1 MHRARVVFNIS
12 NKLGNTERFASWLL
26 NKSQTAAVTV
36 NANRLKSSTAAEPF
50 LNGSSSAYVETMYNS
65 WLSDPNSVHASW
77 DAFFRNASAGAQP
90 GAAYTSPPNL
100 APYSKNEV
108 PLTALVPASG
118 GMPSISAGSPINE
131 KIIDDHLAVQAI
143 IRSYQARGHLAADVD
158 PLGITTANLPQ
169 LGMRA
174 PRSELIMRK
183 YFNFDEADM
192 DRVFKLPSTTFIGE
206 KEKALPLREILYRL
220 EQAYC
225 NNIGI
230 EFMFINSLEQCN
242 WIRQRME
249 PPGVTKMSPEQK
261 RLMLARLTRS
271 AGFENFLAKKW
282 SSEKRFGL
290 EGCEILIPAMKQ
302 VIDVSTKLGVESII
316 MGMPHRGRLNVLAN
330 VCRKPL
336 HQLFT
341 QFAGLEAEDDGSGD
355 VKYHLGTYIERLN
368 RVTNKNIRLAV
379 CANPSHLEAVDP
391 VVQGKTRAE
400 QFYRGDNEGK
410 KVMSI
415 LLHGDAA
422 FAGQGVVFETM
433 HLSDLPAYTTHG
445 TIHIVANNQIG
456 FTTDP
461 RHSRSSAYC
470 TDVARVVNAPIF
482 HVNGDNPEAVMHVCN
497 VAAEWRATF
506 HKDVV
511 IDIVSYRRNGHN
523 EVDEPMFTQP
533 LMYQKIRKTKP
544 AEGVVTADEVKDVK
558 DKYVKICEDAYSQAK
573 QETHIKYKD
582 WLDSPWSGFFEGKD
596 PLKTLVHI
604 GKRFSAPPP
613 NAAEFEIHKG
623 LLRILKSRMEM
634 VENRTVDWALAEAM
648 AFGSLLKEGIHVRL
662 SGEDVERGTFS
673 HRHHVLHHQKVDK
686 ATYCALAHLYPDQAP
701 YTVCNSS
708 LSEYGHGQA
717 KWVRQSGIVL
727 LQPHGMEGMIALPFR
742 KPLIIMTPKSLLRHP
757 ECKSSFDEMKEGT
770 NFRRVIPEEGAASE
784 NPANVKKLA
793 FCTGRVYYDLIKER
807 RERGLEKDIAI
818 VRNAFLINLAVSHA
832 ILMYL
837 ADVYGKQDSLY
848 PKDLKQ
854 RALVNQKMFFNSSI
868 LFPRLRNIT
877 MVVKLYKND
886 VSPVARACMMACDLL
901 NVQAEMIDVDVFKG
915 EHLAPEFVKGPLI
928 FEGEKPSEKRFKAI
942 DETYGF
948 LEEFLSRTKDGF
960 IYDPNLKEC
969 VLPQVCTPTCKKDEV
984 YTDCKNRSCTPYTC
998 SELGFPLN
1006 CDSNCKPGCV
1016 CKGSLVRAANGTC
1029 GVGCPDICILN
1040 GCACK
1045 NGFIYDRNVK
1055 KCVLPTQCMYNACI
1069 NGGCDARNCSQV
1081 GKPVPCVKLD
1091 PKACINGCICK
1102 EGYLPQCN
1110 KPNEVYDVCPAPC
1123 PPRRCD
1129 VDDPPFACNGP
1140 NEEYQ
1145 PCPASC
1151 PGENCTDYIN
1161 DSKCPPFKIGIVVP
1175 CKPQCKC
1182 KTGYFRN
1189 TDGVC
1194 IIGSK
1199 CDLCPGQNEF
1209 FDTCIKGCSNQTCDS
1224 IGKIYNC
1231 PIQTTD
1237 RISASPGENIIISA
1251 YSVLTPLSQL
1261 ALYATGVTL
1270 SQLLAVLNV
1279 KNKDDIRTGFPALA
1293 ASYEGQTSVN
1303 FSVAAEVLS
1312 NINYKLS
1319 DAFIKDSQHIF
1330 KADAKSID
1338 FADNV
1343 KAAADINAWVIE
1355 LPYVG
1360 LNFTMFIVLPNK
1372 NDGVLETAN
1381 KLRDSA
1387 TFNKAYESMY
1397 SQTVEVYLPQFEIT
1411 TSTNLADI
1419 LKKQN
1424 VDQMFNPNDS
1434 GLSGILEKP
1443 EQVYVSEAVQK
1454 AYIKCDETGSE
1465 AAAAN
1470 GNVLIALEAEG
1481 FIQIFIIIKSPN

>member
-1 MHRARVVFNIS
+1 MHRARAVFQVS
-12 NKLGNTERFASWLL
+12 NKVGNTERFASWLL
-26 NKSQTAAVTV
+26 NQPQKAAVAV
-36 NANRLKSSTAAEPF
+36 NASRWKSSTAAEPF

-65 WLSDPNSVHASW
+65 WLTDPNSVHASW
-77 DAFFRNASAGAQP
+77 DAFFRNATAGAQP
-90 GAAYTSPPNL
+90 GSAYTAPPNL
-100 APYSKNEV
+100 APYNKNEV

-143 IRSYQARGHLAADVD
+143 IRSYQARGHLAADLD
-158 PLGITTANLPQ
+158 PLGITTANLPE

-206 KEKALPLREILYRL
+206 KEKALPLREILSRL
-220 EQAYC
+220 EAAYC

-249 PPGVTKMSPEQK
+249 PPNVTKMNNDQK
-261 RLMLARLTRS
+261 RLILARLTRS

-302 VIDVSTKLGVESII
+302 VIDVSTRLGVESII

-544 AEGVVTADEVKDVK
+544 VLEKYADQLIAEGVVTAEEVKDVK
-558 DKYVKICEDAYSQAK
+558 DKYDKICEDAYNQAK

-596 PLKTLVHI
+596 PLKMCPSGVHEETLVHI
-604 GKRFSAPPP
+604 GKRFSSPPP

-623 LLRILKSRMEM
+623 LLRILKARMEM

-708 LSEYGHGQA
+708 LSEYGVLGFEVGYSVTNPNALVLWEAQFGDFNNVAQCIIDQFISSGQA

-727 LQPHGMEGMIALPFR
+727 LQPHGMEGMGPEHSSARLERFLQMSSDDPDYMPPESPDYEVRQLHDCNWIVANCSSPASYFHILRRQIMLPFR
-742 KPLIIMTPKSLLRHP
+742 KPLILMTPKSLLRHP
-757 ECKSSFDEMKEGT
+757 EAKSSFDDMNEGT
-770 NFRRVIPEEGAASE
+770 SFRRVIPEEGPASQ
-784 NPANVKKLA
+784 NAQGVRKLV
-793 FCTGRVYYDLIKER
+793 FCSGRVYYDLLKQR
-807 RERGLEKDIAI
+807 RDRGLEADIAI
-818 VRNAFLINLAVSHA
+818 ARVEQISPFPYDLIKAEVAKYPNA
-832 ILMYL
+832 
-837 ADVYGKQDSLY
+837 Q
-848 PKDLKQ
+848 
-854 RALVNQKMFFNSSI
+854 LVWSQEEHKNMGSWSYIEPRFRTLLQNQKQIWAKSQSGGSWLSQLFGSSEAPKPAEQGDSETKTV
-868 LFPRLRNIT
+868 PRTISYNGRATAASPATGSKAAHNKEL
-877 MVVKLYKND
+877 KN
-886 VSPVARACMMACDLL
+886 L
-901 NVQAEMIDVDVFKG
+901 
-915 EHLAPEFVKGPLI
+915 
-928 FEGEKPSEKRFKAI
+928 
-942 DETYGF
+942 
-948 LEEFLSRTKDGF
+948 LEEF
-960 IYDPNLKEC
+960 C
-969 VLPQVCTPTCKKDEV
+969 VL
-984 YTDCKNRSCTPYTC
+984 
-998 SELGFPLN
+998 
-1006 CDSNCKPGCV
+1006 
-1016 CKGSLVRAANGTC
+1016 
-1029 GVGCPDICILN
+1029 
-1040 GCACK
+1040 
-1045 NGFIYDRNVK
+1045 
-1055 KCVLPTQCMYNACI
+1055 
-1069 NGGCDARNCSQV
+1069 
-1081 GKPVPCVKLD
+1081 
-1091 PKACINGCICK
+1091 
-1102 EGYLPQCN
+1102 
-1110 KPNEVYDVCPAPC
+1110 
-1123 PPRRCD
+1123 
-1129 VDDPPFACNGP
+1129 
-1140 NEEYQ
+1140 
-1145 PCPASC
+1145 
-1151 PGENCTDYIN
+1151 
-1161 DSKCPPFKIGIVVP
+1161 
-1175 CKPQCKC
+1175 
-1182 KTGYFRN
+1182 
-1189 TDGVC
+1189 
-1194 IIGSK
+1194 
-1199 CDLCPGQNEF
+1199 
-1209 FDTCIKGCSNQTCDS
+1209 
-1224 IGKIYNC
+1224 
-1231 PIQTTD
+1231 
-1237 RISASPGENIIISA
+1237 
-1251 YSVLTPLSQL
+1251 
-1261 ALYATGVTL
+1261 
-1270 SQLLAVLNV
+1270 
-1279 KNKDDIRTGFPALA
+1279 
-1293 ASYEGQTSVN
+1293 
-1303 FSVAAEVLS
+1303 
-1312 NINYKLS
+1312 
-1319 DAFIKDSQHIF
+1319 
-1330 KADAKSID
+1330 
-1338 FADNV
+1338 
-1343 KAAADINAWVIE
+1343 
-1355 LPYVG
+1355 
-1360 LNFTMFIVLPNK
+1360 
-1372 NDGVLETAN
+1372 
-1381 KLRDSA
+1381 
-1387 TFNKAYESMY
+1387 
-1397 SQTVEVYLPQFEIT
+1397 
-1411 TSTNLADI
+1411 
-1419 LKKQN
+1419 
-1424 VDQMFNPNDS
+1424 
-1434 GLSGILEKP
+1434 
-1443 EQVYVSEAVQK
+1443 
-1454 AYIKCDETGSE
+1454 
-1465 AAAAN
+1465 
-1470 GNVLIALEAEG
+1470 
-1481 FIQIFIIIKSPN
+1481 

>member
-1 MHRARVVFNIS
+1 MHRARIVLQGS
-12 NKLGNTERFASWLL
+12 NKIGNCERFASWLL

-36 NANRLKSSTAAEPF
+36 NAQRLKSSTAAEPF
-50 LNGSSSAYVETMYNS
+50 LNGSSSAYVETMYNA

-77 DAFFRNASAGAQP
+77 DAFFRNATNGAQP
-90 GAAYTSPPNL
+90 GVAYTPPPNL
-100 APYSKNEV
+100 APFSRNEV
-108 PLTALVPASG
+108 PLSSLVPASA
-118 GMPSISAGSPINE
+118 GMPSIASGSPINE

-158 PLGITTANLPQ
+158 PLGITTADLPA

-174 PRSELIMRK
+174 LGSELIMRK

-206 KEKALPLREILYRL
+206 KEKALPLREILNRL

-249 PPGVTKMSPEQK
+249 PPNVTKMSPDQK
-261 RLMLARLTRS
+261 RLVLARLTRS
-271 AGFENFLAKKW
+271 TGFENFLAKKW

-445 TIHIVANNQIG
+445 TVHIVVNNQIG

-482 HVNGDNPEAVMHVCN
+482 HVNSDNPEAVMHVCN

-544 AEGVVTADEVKDVK
+544 VLEKYADQLIAEGVVTAEEVKDVK
-558 DKYVKICEDAYSQAK
+558 DKYEKICEDAYNQAK

-596 PLKTLVHI
+596 PLKMSPTGVVEETLVHI
-604 GKRFSAPPP
+604 GKRFSSPPP

-686 ATYCALAHLYPDQAP
+686 ATYCPLAHLYPDQAP

-708 LSEYGHGQA
+708 LSEYGVLGFEVGYSVTNPNALVLWEAQFGDFNNVAQCIIDQFISSGQA

-727 LQPHGMEGMIALPFR
+727 LQPHGMEGMGPEHSSARLERFLQMSSDDPDYMPPESPDYEVRQLHDSNWIVANCSTPASYFHILRRQIALPFR

-757 ECKSSFDEMKEGT
+757 ECKSSFDDMNDGT
-770 NFRRVIPEEGAASE
+770 AFKRLIPEEGPASQC
-784 NPANVKKLA
+784 PQNVRKLA
-793 FCTGRVYYDLIKER
+793 FCSGRVYYDMLKER

-818 VRNAFLINLAVSHA
+818 ARLEQISPFPYDLIKAEVAKYPNA
-832 ILMYL
+832 
-837 ADVYGKQDSLY
+837 Q
-848 PKDLKQ
+848 
-854 RALVNQKMFFNSSI
+854 LVWSQEEHKNMGAWSYVEPRFRTMLQNQKQI
-868 LFPRLRNIT
+868 
-877 MVVKLYKND
+877 
-886 VSPVARACMMACDLL
+886 RAKS
-901 NVQAEMIDVDVFKG
+901 QSQG
-915 EHLAPEFVKGPLI
+915 
-928 FEGEKPSEKRFKAI
+928 
-942 DETYGF
+942 
-948 LEEFLSRTKDGF
+948 
-960 IYDPNLKEC
+960 
-969 VLPQVCTPTCKKDEV
+969 
-984 YTDCKNRSCTPYTC
+984 
-998 SELGFPLN
+998 
-1006 CDSNCKPGCV
+1006 
-1016 CKGSLVRAANGTC
+1016 GSW
-1029 GVGCPDICILN
+1029 
-1040 GCACK
+1040 
-1045 NGFIYDRNVK
+1045 
-1055 KCVLPTQCMYNACI
+1055 
-1069 NGGCDARNCSQV
+1069 
-1081 GKPVPCVKLD
+1081 
-1091 PKACINGCICK
+1091 
-1102 EGYLPQCN
+1102 
-1110 KPNEVYDVCPAPC
+1110 
-1123 PPRRCD
+1123 
-1129 VDDPPFACNGP
+1129 
-1140 NEEYQ
+1140 
-1145 PCPASC
+1145 
-1151 PGENCTDYIN
+1151 
-1161 DSKCPPFKIGIVVP
+1161 
-1175 CKPQCKC
+1175 
-1182 KTGYFRN
+1182 
-1189 TDGVC
+1189 
-1194 IIGSK
+1194 
-1199 CDLCPGQNEF
+1199 
-1209 FDTCIKGCSNQTCDS
+1209 
-1224 IGKIYNC
+1224 
-1231 PIQTTD
+1231 
-1237 RISASPGENIIISA
+1237 
-1251 YSVLTPLSQL
+1251 
-1261 ALYATGVTL
+1261 L
-1270 SQLLAVLNV
+1270 SQLL
-1279 KNKDDIRTGFPALA
+1279 GSSQPAPQTDSMETESVPRIISYNGRPTA
-1293 ASYEGQTSVN
+1293 ASPATGS
-1303 FSVAAEVLS
+1303 
-1312 NINYKLS
+1312 
-1319 DAFIKDSQHIF
+1319 
-1330 KADAKSID
+1330 
-1338 FADNV
+1338 
-1343 KAAADINAWVIE
+1343 KAAHNKE
-1355 LPYVG
+1355 LKN
-1360 LNFTMFIVLPNK
+1360 LLDEFCVL
-1372 NDGVLETAN
+1372 
-1381 KLRDSA
+1381 
-1387 TFNKAYESMY
+1387 
-1397 SQTVEVYLPQFEIT
+1397 
-1411 TSTNLADI
+1411 
-1419 LKKQN
+1419 
-1424 VDQMFNPNDS
+1424 
-1434 GLSGILEKP
+1434 
-1443 EQVYVSEAVQK
+1443 
-1454 AYIKCDETGSE
+1454 
-1465 AAAAN
+1465 
-1470 GNVLIALEAEG
+1470 
-1481 FIQIFIIIKSPN
+1481 

>member
-183 YFNFDEADM
+183 YFNFGTQETKLSPTTDGNNHSYGLQFSRYTVESFRLFCAFNISVSRGHLVAHLDPLGISTGDPVSSGDWHGGLRGFASEAVVRQHIRGHHIARLD
-192 DRVFKLPSTTFIGE
+192 
-206 KEKALPLREILYRL
+206 PLDISNADLLGKNPREVIHNSYRF
-220 EQAYC
+220 
-225 NNIGI
+225 GI

-302 VIDVSTKLGVESII
+302 
-316 MGMPHRGRLNVLAN
+316 
-330 VCRKPL
+330 
-336 HQLFT
+336 
-341 QFAGLEAEDDGSGD
+341 GSGD

-701 YTVCNSS
+701 YTFGDFNNVAQCIIDQFISS
-708 LSEYGHGQA
+708 GQA

-818 VRNAFLINLAVSHA
+818 VRAKSQAQGGSWFSQLFGRAESAPQSVES
-832 ILMYL
+832 
-837 ADVYGKQDSLY
+837 DVESVPRTISYNGRATAASPATGSKAAHT
-848 PKDLKQ
+848 KELK
-854 RALVNQKMFFNSSI
+854 S
-868 LFPRLRNIT
+868 
-877 MVVKLYKND
+877 
-886 VSPVARACMMACDLL
+886 LL
-901 NVQAEMIDVDVFKG
+901 N
-915 EHLAPEFVKGPLI
+915 EF
-928 FEGEKPSEKRFKAI
+928 
-942 DETYGF
+942 
-948 LEEFLSRTKDGF
+948 
-960 IYDPNLKEC
+960 C
-969 VLPQVCTPTCKKDEV
+969 
-984 YTDCKNRSCTPYTC
+984 
-998 SELGFPLN
+998 
-1006 CDSNCKPGCV
+1006 
-1016 CKGSLVRAANGTC
+1016 
-1029 GVGCPDICILN
+1029 
-1040 GCACK
+1040 
-1045 NGFIYDRNVK
+1045 
-1055 KCVLPTQCMYNACI
+1055 
-1069 NGGCDARNCSQV
+1069 
-1081 GKPVPCVKLD
+1081 
-1091 PKACINGCICK
+1091 
-1102 EGYLPQCN
+1102 
-1110 KPNEVYDVCPAPC
+1110 
-1123 PPRRCD
+1123 
-1129 VDDPPFACNGP
+1129 
-1140 NEEYQ
+1140 
-1145 PCPASC
+1145 
-1151 PGENCTDYIN
+1151 
-1161 DSKCPPFKIGIVVP
+1161 
-1175 CKPQCKC
+1175 
-1182 KTGYFRN
+1182 
-1189 TDGVC
+1189 
-1194 IIGSK
+1194 
-1199 CDLCPGQNEF
+1199 
-1209 FDTCIKGCSNQTCDS
+1209 
-1224 IGKIYNC
+1224 
-1231 PIQTTD
+1231 
-1237 RISASPGENIIISA
+1237 
-1251 YSVLTPLSQL
+1251 QL
-1261 ALYATGVTL
+1261 
-1270 SQLLAVLNV
+1270 
-1279 KNKDDIRTGFPALA
+1279 
-1293 ASYEGQTSVN
+1293 
-1303 FSVAAEVLS
+1303 
-1312 NINYKLS
+1312 
-1319 DAFIKDSQHIF
+1319 
-1330 KADAKSID
+1330 
-1338 FADNV
+1338 
-1343 KAAADINAWVIE
+1343 
-1355 LPYVG
+1355 
-1360 LNFTMFIVLPNK
+1360 
-1372 NDGVLETAN
+1372 
-1381 KLRDSA
+1381 
-1387 TFNKAYESMY
+1387 
-1397 SQTVEVYLPQFEIT
+1397 
-1411 TSTNLADI
+1411 
-1419 LKKQN
+1419 
-1424 VDQMFNPNDS
+1424 
-1434 GLSGILEKP
+1434 
-1443 EQVYVSEAVQK
+1443 
-1454 AYIKCDETGSE
+1454 
-1465 AAAAN
+1465 
-1470 GNVLIALEAEG
+1470 
-1481 FIQIFIIIKSPN
+1481 

>member
-1 MHRARVVFNIS
+1 MHRARVVLQVS
-12 NKLGNTERFASWLL
+12 NKIGNSERFASWLL
-26 NKSQTAAVTV
+26 NKPQTAAVTV

-50 LNGSSSAYVETMYNS
+50 LNGSSSAYVETMYNN

-77 DAFFRNASAGAQP
+77 DAFFRNATNGAQP

-100 APYSKNEV
+100 APYNRNEV
-108 PLTALVPASG
+108 PLTSLVPSG
-118 GMPSISAGSPINE
+118 GMPSIAAGSPINE

-158 PLGITTANLPQ
+158 PLGITTANLPA

-206 KEKALPLREILYRL
+206 KEKALPLREILNRL

-249 PPGVTKMSPEQK
+249 PPNVTKMSNEQK
-261 RLMLARLTRS
+261 RLILARLTRS

-445 TIHIVANNQIG
+445 TIHIVVNNQIG

-533 LMYQKIRKTKP
+533 LMYQKIRNTKP
-544 AEGVVTADEVKDVK
+544 VLEKYADQLIAEGAVTAEEVKDVR
-558 DKYVKICEDAYSQAK
+558 DKYDKICEEAYNQAK

-596 PLKTLVHI
+596 PLKMSPTGVVEETLVHI
-604 GKRFSAPPP
+604 GKRFSSPPP

-623 LLRILKSRMEM
+623 LLRILKARMEM

-708 LSEYGHGQA
+708 LSEYGVLGFEVGYSVTNPNALVLWEAQFGDFNNVAQCIIDQFISSGQA

-727 LQPHGMEGMIALPFR
+727 LQPHGMEGMGPEHSSARLERFLQMSADDPDYMPPESPDYEVRQLHDCNWIVANCSTPASYFHILRRQIALPFR

-757 ECKSSFDEMKEGT
+757 EAKSSFDEMNECTTFK
-770 NFRRVIPEEGAASE
+770 RLLPEAGPASE
-784 NPANVKKLA
+784 NPSGVRKLA
-793 FCTGRVYYDLIKER
+793 FCTGRVYYDLIKQR
-807 RERGLEKDIAI
+807 REKGLEKDIAI
-818 VRNAFLINLAVSHA
+818 ARVEQISPFPYDLVKAEVAKYPNAQLVWSQEEHKNMGSWSYVEPRFRTLLQNHKNISAKSQSKGGWFSQLF
-832 ILMYL
+832 
-837 ADVYGKQDSLY
+837 DSKPAPTPVDSDSE
-848 PKDLKQ
+848 PKPKTISYNG
-854 RALVNQKMFFNSSI
+854 RATAASPATGSKAAHNKE
-868 LFPRLRNIT
+868 LRN
-877 MVVKLYKND
+877 
-886 VSPVARACMMACDLL
+886 LL
-901 NVQAEMIDVDVFKG
+901 D
-915 EHLAPEFVKGPLI
+915 EF
-928 FEGEKPSEKRFKAI
+928 
-942 DETYGF
+942 
-948 LEEFLSRTKDGF
+948 
-960 IYDPNLKEC
+960 C
-969 VLPQVCTPTCKKDEV
+969 VL
-984 YTDCKNRSCTPYTC
+984 
-998 SELGFPLN
+998 
-1006 CDSNCKPGCV
+1006 
-1016 CKGSLVRAANGTC
+1016 
-1029 GVGCPDICILN
+1029 
-1040 GCACK
+1040 
-1045 NGFIYDRNVK
+1045 
-1055 KCVLPTQCMYNACI
+1055 
-1069 NGGCDARNCSQV
+1069 
-1081 GKPVPCVKLD
+1081 
-1091 PKACINGCICK
+1091 
-1102 EGYLPQCN
+1102 
-1110 KPNEVYDVCPAPC
+1110 
-1123 PPRRCD
+1123 
-1129 VDDPPFACNGP
+1129 
-1140 NEEYQ
+1140 
-1145 PCPASC
+1145 
-1151 PGENCTDYIN
+1151 
-1161 DSKCPPFKIGIVVP
+1161 
-1175 CKPQCKC
+1175 
-1182 KTGYFRN
+1182 
-1189 TDGVC
+1189 
-1194 IIGSK
+1194 
-1199 CDLCPGQNEF
+1199 
-1209 FDTCIKGCSNQTCDS
+1209 
-1224 IGKIYNC
+1224 
-1231 PIQTTD
+1231 
-1237 RISASPGENIIISA
+1237 
-1251 YSVLTPLSQL
+1251 
-1261 ALYATGVTL
+1261 
-1270 SQLLAVLNV
+1270 
-1279 KNKDDIRTGFPALA
+1279 
-1293 ASYEGQTSVN
+1293 
-1303 FSVAAEVLS
+1303 
-1312 NINYKLS
+1312 
-1319 DAFIKDSQHIF
+1319 
-1330 KADAKSID
+1330 
-1338 FADNV
+1338 
-1343 KAAADINAWVIE
+1343 
-1355 LPYVG
+1355 
-1360 LNFTMFIVLPNK
+1360 
-1372 NDGVLETAN
+1372 
-1381 KLRDSA
+1381 
-1387 TFNKAYESMY
+1387 
-1397 SQTVEVYLPQFEIT
+1397 
-1411 TSTNLADI
+1411 
-1419 LKKQN
+1419 
-1424 VDQMFNPNDS
+1424 
-1434 GLSGILEKP
+1434 
-1443 EQVYVSEAVQK
+1443 
-1454 AYIKCDETGSE
+1454 
-1465 AAAAN
+1465 
-1470 GNVLIALEAEG
+1470 
-1481 FIQIFIIIKSPN
+1481 